1 MDRSSR
7 FWDRMAQRYS
17 RKPVVDEAAYQR
29 KLEVTREHFRPD
41 MEVLELGCGTGSTAI
56 AHSPHVKHIHA
67 VDSSSK
73 MIDIARRKAE
83 AQNITNITF
92 ECSTIEDVTAA
103 DGTLDA
109 VLALSV
115 LHLLEDRE
123 AVIRKAHR
131 MLKPHGI
138 FVTSTPC
145 IADTMRW
152 FGPIAAIGRCLG
164 LIPLIRVFTAK
175 ELEESLRA
183 AGFSLSFR
191 WQPGKGKALF
201 IVGTKRADAQQP
213 VHE

>member
-17 RKPVVDEAAYQR
+17 RKPVADEAAYQR
-29 KLEVTREHFRPD
+29 KLEVTREHLRPD
-41 MEVLELGCGTGSTAI
+41 MEMLELGCGTGSTAI

-67 VDSSSK
+67 IDSSPK

-83 AQNITNITF
+83 AENITNVTF

-131 MLKPHGI
+131 MLKPDGI

-145 IADTMRW
+145 IADTMSW
-152 FGPIAAIGRCLG
+152 FKPIAAIGRCLG
-164 LIPLIRVFTAK
+164 LIPLIRIFTAK

-183 AGFSLSFR
+183 AGFSLSFL
-191 WQPGKGKALF
+191 WQPEKGKALF
-201 IVGTKRADAQQP
+201 IVAKKAADARR
-213 VHE
+213 HACA